1 MDEEDYKLIVSLI
14 NELIVNKYSEY
25 IVEFVDIIHNPSS
38 GNLVFEFKLCK
49 VFDYGASTAVDFVR
63 NEIRT
68 IFKLA
73 GLDEKYNEYFFWI
86 DFDYYFVYNKE

>member
-1 MDEEDYKLIVSLI
+1 MDEEDYKLIVSII
-14 NELIVNKYSEY
+14 NELVVKKYSEY
-25 IVEFVDIIHNPSS
+25 IVEFVGITDKTSI

-49 VFDYGASTAVDFVR
+49 LFNFDIFDETFVR
-63 NEIRT
+63 DEVHT

>member
-1 MDEEDYKLIVSLI
+1 MDEEDYNYIVSII
-14 NELIVNKYSEY
+14 NELVVKRFSEY
-25 IVEFVDIIHNPSS
+25 ILEFVDIIHNPSS

-49 VFDYGASTAVDFVR
+49 VFDCGGSTGVDFVR
-63 NEIRT
+63 KEIRT